1 MSPPKEKSLPKPRL
15 KSKTRQKPKPTIR
28 VEHEE
33 KVEPETPGY
42 RRWLK
47 YILAVLIALLL
58 ILKFMEE
65 EAETPVHEAEPP
77 QVVETVPGGT
87 GVETQNIA
95 SLPMMTGETPATLVK
110 KNTPPEV
117 VSIKLDPKLIY
128 PGTKIKAVIEGK
140 DEDGDPVTFSR
151 EWKKNDELLAG
162 ETMDELDTKGLKKG
176 DWITLYVTPF
186 DGKEKGKRKWSPTV
200 MISNRPPEITSS
212 PPAALSSGRYIY
224 EVKAVD
230 PDGDKLTFSLENA
243 PPGMT
248 IDHVKGRIEW
258 KLPKAEDPKTS
269 GSHSIKVVVSDG
281 NAIAFQGFSLTPK
294 IEVVPP
300 SP

>member
-1 MSPPKEKSLPKPRL
+1 M
-15 KSKTRQKPKPTIR
+15 
-28 VEHEE
+28 
-33 KVEPETPGY
+33 
-42 RRWLK
+42 
-47 YILAVLIALLL
+47 
-58 ILKFMEE
+58 
-65 EAETPVHEAEPP
+65 
-77 QVVETVPGGT
+77 
-87 GVETQNIA
+87 
-95 SLPMMTGETPATLVK
+95 
-110 KNTPPEV
+110 
-117 VSIKLDPKLIY
+117 SIKLDPKLIY

-151 EWKKNDELLAG
+151 EWKKNDELLVG

-212 PPAALSSGRYIY
+212 PPAALSNGRYIY

-243 PPGMT
+243 PSGMT

-258 KLPKAEDPKTS
+258 KLPKAEDPKIS

-294 IEVVPP
+294 IEVVQP